1 MKIVET
7 VYCSNCGADSVD
19 ILIEDNEVKV
29 IGGCVNCDY
38 MPMIEEVNEALGIE
52 EDYRGIDEMAIVS
65 EWY

>member
-1 MKIVET
+1 MKIIET
-7 VYCSNCGADSVD
+7 IYCSNCEADAVD
-19 ILIEDNEVKV
+19 IVLEDNEVTV

-38 MPMIEEVNEALGIE
+38 MPMIEEVEEALEI